1 MLLIFLTGL
10 SDVTIL
16 NQDLTFNR
24 TMDEVF
30 SNLASFSDNIKGDNL
45 FKGKLM
51 IAVRD
56 VN

>member
-1 MLLIFLTGL
+1 MLLIFLVGL

-24 TMDEVF
+24 NMDDVF
-30 SNLASFSDNIKGDNL
+30 ANLATCSDNLKGDNL
-45 FKGKLM
+45 FLGKLI

>member
-1 MLLIFLTGL
+1 MLLIFLVGL
-10 SDVTIL
+10 SDVTLL

-24 TMDEVF
+24 NMDDVF
-30 SNLASFSDNIKGDNL
+30 TNLATCSDNLQGDNL
-45 FKGKLM
+45 FLGKLI

>member
-24 TMDEVF
+24 NMNEVF
-30 SNLASFSDNIKGDNL
+30 ANLSNCSD
-45 FKGKLM
+45 
-51 IAVRD
+51 
-56 VN
+56 

>member
-16 NQDLTFNR
+16 NQDLNFNR
-24 TMDEVF
+24 NIDEVF
-30 SNLASFSDNIKGDNL
+30 TNLAGCSDNIQGDNL